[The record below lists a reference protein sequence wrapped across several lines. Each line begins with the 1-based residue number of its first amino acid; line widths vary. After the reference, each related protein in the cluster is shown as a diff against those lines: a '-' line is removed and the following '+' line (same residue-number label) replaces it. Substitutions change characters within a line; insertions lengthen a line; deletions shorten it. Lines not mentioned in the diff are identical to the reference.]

1 MKAKMKTKPIVAG
14 MQMPGRMQP
23 GEPRQLPSILW
34 FASSKGSLPYYRA
47 IKSQNKAWRTG
58 ERLLDNE

>member
-1 MKAKMKTKPIVAG
+1 MKMKSKPIVAG

-23 GEPRQLPSILW
+23 GEPRQLLSILW

>member
-1 MKAKMKTKPIVAG
+1 MVRVI
-14 MQMPGRMQP
+14 
-23 GEPRQLPSILW
+23 E
-34 FASSKGSLPYYRA
+34 GSLPYYRA

>member
-1 MKAKMKTKPIVAG
+1 

-23 GEPRQLPSILW
+23 GEPRQLPNILW